1 MPNGWE
7 QLTMISAE
15 QLLRALLHAQLHGRA
30 VEMLQALCQPGT
42 SAPSDQVF
50 NSMLDSTVSSAENG
64 DGSAAEEVSGLS
76 RKHKHRHVITCH
88 HGSNAIIL
96 SYYHFGSE
104 VQFCWLLY
112 S

>member
-1 MPNGWE
+1 
-7 QLTMISAE
+7 MISAE

-30 VEMLQALCQPGT
+30 VEMLQGLCQPGA

-50 NSMLDSTVSSAENG
+50 NSMLDSTVSSAENAVRKQKKSIRPK
-64 DGSAAEEVSGLS
+64 DNTNTHMLS
-76 RKHKHRHVITCH
+76 RVQRYHTI
-88 HGSNAIIL
+88 